1 MKPIL
6 VLALCTGLATLSM
19 SHASDK
25 EWFRKRTPV
34 KTAAPPATKQVRYT
48 LIPLNSRG
56 MLQLGRV
63 VVTRDAGGRVVSVKR
78 R

>member
-6 VLALCTGLATLSM
+6 VLALCTGLAPLSM

-25 EWFRKRTPV
+25 GWFRKRTPV

>member
-6 VLALCTGLATLSM
+6 VLALFGGLATFSM

-25 EWFRKRTPV
+25 GWFRKRTPV
-34 KTAAPPATKQVRYT
+34 RTAAPPATKQVRYT
-48 LIPLNSRG
+48 LIPVNSRG

-63 VVTRDAGGRVVSVKR
+63 VVSRDSSGRIVSVQR

>member
-6 VLALCTGLATLSM
+6 VLALCTGLATFSM

-25 EWFRKRTPV
+25 GWFRKRTPV
-34 KTAAPPATKQVRYT
+34 KTAAPHVTKEVRYT
-48 LIPLNSRG
+48 LIPVNSRG

-63 VVTRDAGGRVVSVKR
+63 VVSRDSSGRIVSVKR

>member
-6 VLALCTGLATLSM
+6 VLALCSGLATLSM

-25 EWFRKRTPV
+25 GWFRKRTPV

-48 LIPLNSRG
+48 LVPVNSRE
-56 MLQLGRV
+56 MQQL
-63 VVTRDAGGRVVSVKR
+63 TRIVVSRDSSGRIVSVQR

>member
-1 MKPIL
+1 MKPFL

-25 EWFRKRTPV
+25 GWFRKRTPV

-48 LIPLNSRG
+48 LVPVNSRG
-56 MLQLGRV
+56 MQQLTRIV
-63 VVTRDAGGRVVSVKR
+63 VSRDSSGRVVSVQR